1 MADKINLDTGTDLPE
16 TFFLTEEFKNLFHK
30 IENDNSNLFITGKA
44 GCGKSTLLEYFRQN
58 TKKNHAILA
67 YTGLAAIKARGMT
80 IHSFFKFPS
89 RFIQKKDKE
98 IKLLKDPELL
108 KRLDTLLIDECSMVR
123 ADLFDAVDES
133 LRKNRKNKKP
143 FGGVQIILFG
153 DLLQIAPIVT
163 RSDKEIIDQIY
174 PRGSFFFNSNVFKKA
189 NFETHELTKIFR
201 QSDESFINL
210 LNKFR
215 VAKVDE
221 KDLDQINKRYLGDD
235 FEPEEGVIIL
245 STKND
250 KVDYINQAKL
260 DKIKTKS
267 FIYKAEIK
275 GKFKLE
281 LPVKENLELKVGAQ
295 VMITKNDI
303 EPVRRWVNGTV
314 GFIHSLTPDEIKIRI
329 KDKIYNLGKSKWEN
343 FEYARN
349 GNLIVP
355 KVVGTFIQYP
365 LKLAWAATIHKC
377 QGQTF
382 EKVAIDLDTGS
393 FAHGQTYVAL
403 SRATS
408 LEGIYLMREINSGD
422 LIFDKKVFNFLGT
435 KLEKKYVDEI
445 KNFKE
450 KKITYKKAK
459 ETDVKVISSDW
470 THEEEQKLINFYKKN
485 VPEIVL
491 SKIFKRS
498 MNEIREKILK
508 LLKLN

>member
-1 MADKINLDTGTDLPE
+1 MVDKINLDTGTDLPE
-16 TFFLTEEFKNLFHK
+16 AFVLTEEFKNVFSK

-67 YTGLAAIKARGMT
+67 YTGLAAIRARGMT

-98 IKLLKDPELL
+98 IKLLKDREFL

-163 RSDKEIIDQIY
+163 RSDREIIDQIY
-174 PRGSFFFNSNVFKKA
+174 PQGSFFFNSKVFKKA
-189 NFETHELTKIFR
+189 NFETCELTKIFR

-235 FEPEEGVIIL
+235 FEPEEGVIML

-267 FIYKAEIK
+267 FTYKAEIK

-303 EPVRRWVNGTV
+303 EAVRRWVNGTV
-314 GFIHSLTPDEIKIRI
+314 GFIHSLSPDEIKIRI
-329 KDKIYNLGKSKWEN
+329 KDKIYKLNKSKWEN
-343 FEYARN
+343 FEYIRN
-349 GNLIVP
+349 GNMIVP

-450 KKITYKKAK
+450 KKIPKKTNK
-459 ETDVKVISSDW
+459 TEVISSEW
-470 THEEEQKLINFYKKN
+470 TKEEEEKLINFYKKN
-485 VPEIVL
+485 IPEIVL

-508 LLKLN
+508 LLKVN

>member
-1 MADKINLDTGTDLPE
+1 MVDKINLDTGTDLPE
-16 TFFLTEEFKNLFHK
+16 AFVLTEEFKNVFSK

-67 YTGLAAIKARGMT
+67 YTGLAAIRARGMT

-98 IKLLKDPELL
+98 IKLLKDREFL

-163 RSDKEIIDQIY
+163 KSDREIIDQIY
-174 PRGSFFFNSNVFKKA
+174 PQGSFFFNSKVFKKA
-189 NFETHELTKIFR
+189 NFETCELTKIFR

-235 FEPEEGVIIL
+235 FEPEEGVIML

-267 FIYKAEIK
+267 FSYKAEIK

-303 EPVRRWVNGTV
+303 EAVRRWVNGTV
-314 GFIHSLTPDEIKIRI
+314 GFIHSLSPDEIKIRI
-329 KDKIYNLGKSKWEN
+329 KDKIYKLNKSKWEN
-343 FEYARN
+343 FEYIRN
-349 GNLIVP
+349 GNMIVP

-422 LIFDKKVFNFLGT
+422 LIFDKKVFTFLGT

-450 KKITYKKAK
+450 KKPPKKIYKT
-459 ETDVKVISSDW
+459 EVISSEW
-470 THEEEQKLINFYKKN
+470 TKEEEEKLINFYKKN

-508 LLKLN
+508 LLKVN

>member
-1 MADKINLDTGTDLPE
+1 MTDKINLDNGTDLPE
-16 TFFLTEEFKNLFHK
+16 AFLLTEEFKNLFSK
-30 IENDNSNLFITGKA
+30 IENHNSNLFITGKA

-98 IKLLKDPELL
+98 IKLLKDPEFL

-163 RSDKEIIDQIY
+163 RSDREIIDQIY
-174 PRGSFFFNSNVFKKA
+174 PQGSFFFNSKVFKKA

-221 KDLDQINKRYLGDD
+221 KDLEQINKRYLGDD
-235 FEPEEGVIIL
+235 FEPEEGVIML

-260 DKIKTKS
+260 DKIRTKS

-329 KDKIYNLGKSKWEN
+329 KDKIYKLDKSKWEN
-343 FEYARN
+343 FEYTRN

-450 KKITYKKAK
+450 KKITYKKTK
-459 ETDVKVISSDW
+459 ETKVISSDW
-470 THEEEQKLINFYKKN
+470 TQEEEQKLINFYKKN

-508 LLKLN
+508 LLKVN

>member
-508 LLKLN
+508 LLKFN

>member
-1 MADKINLDTGTDLPE
+1 
-16 TFFLTEEFKNLFHK
+16 
-30 IENDNSNLFITGKA
+30 
-44 GCGKSTLLEYFRQN
+44 
-58 TKKNHAILA
+58 
-67 YTGLAAIKARGMT
+67 
-80 IHSFFKFPS
+80 
-89 RFIQKKDKE
+89 
-98 IKLLKDPELL
+98 
-108 KRLDTLLIDECSMVR
+108 MVR

>member
-1 MADKINLDTGTDLPE
+1 MVDKINLDTGTDLPE
-16 TFFLTEEFKNLFHK
+16 AFVLTEEFKNVFSK

-67 YTGLAAIKARGMT
+67 YTGLAAIRARGMT

-98 IKLLKDPELL
+98 IKLLKDREFL

-163 RSDKEIIDQIY
+163 KSDREIIDQIY
-174 PRGSFFFNSNVFKKA
+174 PQGSFFFNSKVFKKA
-189 NFETHELTKIFR
+189 NFETCELTKIFR

-235 FEPEEGVIIL
+235 FEPEEGVIML

-267 FIYKAEIK
+267 FSYKAEIK

-303 EPVRRWVNGTV
+303 EAVRRWVNGTV
-314 GFIHSLTPDEIKIRI
+314 GFIYSLSPDEIKIRI
-329 KDKIYNLGKSKWEN
+329 KDKIYKLNKSKWEN
-343 FEYARN
+343 FEYIRN
-349 GNLIVP
+349 GNMIVP

-422 LIFDKKVFNFLGT
+422 LIFDKKVFTFLGT

-450 KKITYKKAK
+450 KKPPKKIYKT
-459 ETDVKVISSDW
+459 EVISSEW
-470 THEEEQKLINFYKKN
+470 TKEEEEKLINFYKKN

-508 LLKLN
+508 LLKVN

>member
-1 MADKINLDTGTDLPE
+1 
-16 TFFLTEEFKNLFHK
+16 
-30 IENDNSNLFITGKA
+30 
-44 GCGKSTLLEYFRQN
+44 
-58 TKKNHAILA
+58 
-67 YTGLAAIKARGMT
+67 
-80 IHSFFKFPS
+80 
-89 RFIQKKDKE
+89 
-98 IKLLKDPELL
+98 
-108 KRLDTLLIDECSMVR
+108 
-123 ADLFDAVDES
+123 
-133 LRKNRKNKKP
+133 
-143 FGGVQIILFG
+143 
-153 DLLQIAPIVT
+153 
-163 RSDKEIIDQIY
+163 
-174 PRGSFFFNSNVFKKA
+174 
-189 NFETHELTKIFR
+189 
-201 QSDESFINL
+201 
-210 LNKFR
+210 
-215 VAKVDE
+215 
-221 KDLDQINKRYLGDD
+221 
-235 FEPEEGVIIL
+235 
-245 STKND
+245 
-250 KVDYINQAKL
+250 
-260 DKIKTKS
+260 
-267 FIYKAEIK
+267 
-275 GKFKLE
+275 
-281 LPVKENLELKVGAQ
+281 
-295 VMITKNDI
+295 
-303 EPVRRWVNGTV
+303 V

>member
-163 RSDKEIIDQIY
+163 RSDREIIDQIY
-174 PRGSFFFNSNVFKKA
+174 PQGSFFFNSNVFKKA

-459 ETDVKVISSDW
+459 ETDVKVTSSDW
-470 THEEEQKLINFYKKN
+470 TQEEEQKLINFYKKN

>member
-450 KKITYKKAK
+450 KKITYKKTK

-508 LLKLN
+508 LLKFN

>member
-1 MADKINLDTGTDLPE
+1 MVDKINLDTGTDLPE
-16 TFFLTEEFKNLFHK
+16 AFVLTEEFKNVFSK

-67 YTGLAAIKARGMT
+67 YTGLAAIRARGMT

-98 IKLLKDPELL
+98 IKLLKDREFL

-163 RSDKEIIDQIY
+163 KSDREIIDQIY
-174 PRGSFFFNSNVFKKA
+174 PQGSFFFNSKVFKKA
-189 NFETHELTKIFR
+189 NFETCELTKIFR

-235 FEPEEGVIIL
+235 FEPEEGVIML

-267 FIYKAEIK
+267 FTYKAEIK

-303 EPVRRWVNGTV
+303 EAVRRWVNGTV
-314 GFIHSLTPDEIKIRI
+314 GFIHSLSPDEIKIRI
-329 KDKIYNLGKSKWEN
+329 KDKIYKLNKSKWEN
-343 FEYARN
+343 FEYIRN
-349 GNLIVP
+349 GNMIVP

-450 KKITYKKAK
+450 KKIHKKTNK
-459 ETDVKVISSDW
+459 TEVISSEW
-470 THEEEQKLINFYKKN
+470 TKEEEEKLINFYKKN
-485 VPEIVL
+485 IPEIVL

-508 LLKLN
+508 LLKVN

>member
-1 MADKINLDTGTDLPE
+1 M
-16 TFFLTEEFKNLFHK
+16 TFW
-30 IENDNSNLFITGKA
+30 
-44 GCGKSTLLEYFRQN
+44 
-58 TKKNHAILA
+58 
-67 YTGLAAIKARGMT
+67 
-80 IHSFFKFPS
+80 
-89 RFIQKKDKE
+89 
-98 IKLLKDPELL
+98 
-108 KRLDTLLIDECSMVR
+108 
-123 ADLFDAVDES
+123 AV
-133 LRKNRKNKKP
+133 
-143 FGGVQIILFG
+143 I
-153 DLLQIAPIVT
+153 
-163 RSDKEIIDQIY
+163 
-174 PRGSFFFNSNVFKKA
+174 
-189 NFETHELTKIFR
+189 
-201 QSDESFINL
+201 
-210 LNKFR
+210 
-215 VAKVDE
+215 
-221 KDLDQINKRYLGDD
+221 
-235 FEPEEGVIIL
+235 
-245 STKND
+245 
-250 KVDYINQAKL
+250 
-260 DKIKTKS
+260 
-267 FIYKAEIK
+267 
-275 GKFKLE
+275 
-281 LPVKENLELKVGAQ
+281 
-295 VMITKNDI
+295 
-303 EPVRRWVNGTV
+303 W
-314 GFIHSLTPDEIKIRI
+314 

>member
-329 KDKIYNLGKSKWEN
+329 KDEIYNLGKSKWEN